1 MNKLTYVVIGALVVG
16 AAVATGIGYYSY
28 NGQEDSSYEEQ
39 FEDLMESDFEDLNL
53 EEAALPINEQALSS
67 NSRILVEN
75 QPPGLSVHIASLT
88 LTKDQWVVIHE
99 DKNGSPGAILGAGRF
114 RAGMTSG
121 DVELLRVMKEGG
133 IYYAMLHRDDG
144 VTGFDSKSDLPS
156 IGENGHAIMSS
167 FMAKT
172 VINIQVQ

>member
-1 MNKLTYVVIGALVVG
+1 MNKLTYVVIGALVAG

-28 NGQEDSSYEEQ
+28 NGQEDASYEEQ
-39 FEDLMESDFEDLNL
+39 FEDVMESDFEDLNL
-53 EEAALPINEQALSS
+53 EEAALPADGQALSS

-75 QPPGLSVHIASLT
+75 QPPGLSVHIASLM
-88 LTKDQWVVIHE
+88 LTRDQWVVIHE

-121 DVELLRVMKEGG
+121 DVELLRATEEGRT
-133 IYYAMLHRDDG
+133 YYAMFHRDDG
-144 VTGFDSKSDLPS
+144 VTGFDPKSDLPS
-156 IGENGHAIMSS
+156 SDDAGHAIMSS

>member
-1 MNKLTYVVIGALVVG
+1 MNKLTYIIIGALVAG

-28 NGQEDSSYEEQ
+28 NGQEDASYEEQ
-39 FEDLMESDFEDLNL
+39 FENLMESDFEDFNL
-53 EEAALPINEQALSS
+53 EEATLPSD
-67 NSRILVEN
+67 SRILVEN
-75 QPPGLSVHIASLT
+75 QSPGLSVHIASLM

-114 RAGMTSG
+114 RAGMTFG
-121 DVELLRVMKEGG
+121 DVELLRATKEGMT
-133 IYYAMLHRDDG
+133 YYAMLHRDDG
-144 VTGFDSKSDLPS
+144 VTGFDPKSDLPS
-156 IGENGHAIMSS
+156 SDDAGHAIMSS